1 MPLAL
6 QWPPYSIYVKD
17 EHGQDKLWGIS
28 GALMGNLTESMGLR
42 IVSKIPADNQW
53 GYRMAN
59 GSWAGMLGDLS
70 RNESDI
76 AVGPF
81 VLTASTA
88 ATFPN
93 GFSYLVETF
102 NFLCGIEHPFTTEIF
117 TKISAFDIQMWILM
131 FLYMLLLAYISLH
144 LLSVND
150 ANRRALGYTER
161 FNEWNDMFFLYFS
174 GLMQRATTH
183 SKACKKSAPF
193 RGLLWLWLVCSF
205 FVMNFFTA
213 NMSAS
218 LMVKTEAPRIR
229 TVEDVLRAPDKRVL
243 LFADSGF
250 TDLFMYSELES
261 YRDLYSQIRRTG
273 GEIHPLQVFS
283 EENMRQVLKQNSV
296 ILQEK
301 LTLDDQ
307 VGRQCRRLVGQGFFY
322 FSEQSL
328 STLPISWYAR
338 ADLDPVIRDELYTR
352 LMWYA
357 DTGLL
362 VKLRQE
368 ISPLGEECLLRMSDK
383 SNLQHRTLLLDDLQ
397 PLFLLVLLLLQ
408 FATVVFLAELLIAAV
423 RKRRQGPS
431 RHRLFV
437 DGRRVLQER
446 HAR

>member
-1 MPLAL
+1 MPLVS
-6 QWPPYSIYVKD
+6 QWPPYSIFVKD
-17 EHGQDKLWGIS
+17 EHGQDKFWGIS
-28 GALMGNLTESMGLR
+28 GALIGNLTESMGLR
-42 IVSKIPADNQW
+42 IVFKIPVDNQW

-76 AVGPF
+76 AAGPF

-102 NFLCGIEHPFTTEIF
+102 NFLCGIEHPFTTQIF
-117 TKISAFDIQMWILM
+117 TKISTFDIQMWIMM
-131 FLYMLLLAYISLH
+131 FLCMILLAYISLH
-144 LLSVND
+144 LLYVKNG
-150 ANRRALGYTER
+150 NGRALGYLER
-161 FNEWNDMFFLYFS
+161 SNEWTDMFFLYFS
-174 GLMQRATTH
+174 GLMQRATSH
-183 SKACKKSAPF
+183 REGCNKSAPF

-229 TVEDVLRAPDKRVL
+229 TVEDVLRVPDKRVL

-273 GEIHPLQVFS
+273 GEIHPTEVFA
-283 EENMRQVLKQNSV
+283 ENNMRQVLKQNSV

-307 VGRQCRRLVGQGFFY
+307 VGRQCRRLVGQGYFY

-338 ADLDPVIRDELYTR
+338 ADLDPLIRDELYTR
-352 LMWYA
+352 LMWYV

-362 VKLRQE
+362 AKLRE
-368 ISPLGEECLLRMSDK
+368 ETSPLGEECLLRMSDK
-383 SNLQHRTLLLDDLQ
+383 SDLEHRTLLLDDLQ
-397 PLFLLVLLLLQ
+397 PMFLLALLLLQ
-408 FATVVFLAELLIAAV
+408 FATVVFLAELLFAAV
-423 RKRRQGPS
+423 SKRRQGTPH
-431 RHRLFV
+431 HRLFV
-437 DGRRVLQER
+437 DGRRVLQDR
-446 HAR
+446 RAR